1 MSSPNEPTGQAPQYP
16 WANPSGASSS
26 DNAATKERPSYG
38 LPDPNAAQ
46 QHSPA
51 PETAAAQRSLPEADQ
66 FMPLRPL
73 GLGDILGCGMRF
85 SRVKPKVIFGVSLVF
100 YTFAFLVATIVT
112 SFTSQRYFAST
123 FSPTAAVD
131 IENNEIVPDGTV
143 EYLIGSLGSSFITII
158 VTTLLAVAITPLVHA
173 AVTGRELKFEAAIS
187 SVRKHTWQVLLL
199 MVLYIAASVAV
210 PALIGSLFVGLGFL
224 MREYVAAVV
233 VIAVLGVLASLFGLL
248 FVFTRFLFS
257 PYALVLED
265 LSAVAAMKR
274 SWQLTSGRAFW
285 RILGISL
292 LTMIIYSLLQQVL
305 TILPGIV
312 AGIATAILILAF
324 PGHPVMLGII
334 MTVMIMLVAFLV
346 VALTQPLLTAS
357 YIALFYDTKIRRE
370 GYDVQLQRELRE
382 SRS

>member
-16 WANPSGASSS
+16 WANPSGASSPGS
-26 DNAATKERPSYG
+26 AAAKERPSYG

-46 QHSPA
+46 QPAPA

-73 GLGDILGCGMRF
+73 GLGDILGCGIRF
-85 SRVKPKVIFGVSLVF
+85 SRVKPKVIFGISLVF

-123 FSPTAAVD
+123 FSPTTGID
-131 IENNEIVPDGTV
+131 SNEIVPDGTF
-143 EYLIGSLGSSFITII
+143 EYLIGSLSSGVVTGI
-158 VTTLLAVAITPLVHA
+158 VTILLSVAITPLVHA
-173 AVTGRELKFEAAIS
+173 AVTGRELKFEAAIA
-187 SVRKHTWQVLLL
+187 SVRKHTWQVFLL
-199 MVLYIAASVAV
+199 MVLYFAAIVAV
-210 PALIGSLFVGLGFL
+210 PVLIGSLFVGLGFL
-224 MREYVAAVV
+224 LREYTAAIV
-233 VIAVLGVLASLFGLL
+233 VIGILGALASLFVLL

-257 PYALVLED
+257 PYALVLEN

-305 TILPGIV
+305 TILPSIV
-312 AGIATAILILAF
+312 AGITAAILVLAF

-334 MTVMIMLVAFLV
+334 MTAMIMLVAFFV

-370 GYDVQLQRELRE
+370 GYDVQLQQELHE